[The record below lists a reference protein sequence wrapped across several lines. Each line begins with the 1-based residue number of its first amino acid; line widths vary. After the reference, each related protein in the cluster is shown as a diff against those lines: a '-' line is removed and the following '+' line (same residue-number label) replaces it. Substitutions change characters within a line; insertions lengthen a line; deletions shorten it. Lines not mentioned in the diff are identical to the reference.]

1 MMTRQMTGQEGPVLL
16 IGERPILRRCLIPP
30 QESRLSLLAG
40 PDWQTG
46 LHRHRANLLN
56 KEIMGVYLSYH
67 PDSPDYGYLVTPW
80 GVKDSMG

>member
-1 MMTRQMTGQEGPVLL
+1 MTGQMTGQEEPILL

-30 QESRLSLLAG
+30 QESRLSLQAIRN
-40 PDWQTG
+40 WQTG

-56 KEIMGVYLSYH
+56 QETIGVYLSYH
-67 PDSPDYGYLVTPW
+67 PNSPDYGYLVTPW